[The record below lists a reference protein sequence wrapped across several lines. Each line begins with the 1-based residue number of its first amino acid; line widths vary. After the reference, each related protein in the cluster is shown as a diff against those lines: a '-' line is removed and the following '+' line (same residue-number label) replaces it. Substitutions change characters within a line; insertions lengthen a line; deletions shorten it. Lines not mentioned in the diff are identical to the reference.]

1 MAIAWRARPGRS
13 APAVVRQSVFE
24 VVRSMGFGD
33 VASRSSPRMV
43 EGGSWV
49 LREHPRAVFCQAAPA
64 LHRFFHPLG
73 ALCRLGDGSHDSVLH
88 SSTLSSFR
96 LVGIGPG
103 CRTSLAFESPP
114 ATWLTPSDTSEAR
127 CCRPPNAVRPSFPGH
142 MWSRRAWR
150 RALRSIV
157 VGIAATPPAA
167 RMERMARVQ
176 GGDGEGPMS
185 HPVCEARVQ
194 VPSYRAF
201 RGCVTATAQLR
212 LSDPGDTGDGARE
225 TICDTDGV
233 RRLYS
238 LVYSWEL

>member
-49 LREHPRAVFCQAAPA
+49 LRGHSRAVFCRAAPA

-114 ATWLTPSDTSEAR
+114 ATWLTPSDTERSALLPAPERCAAVVPGSHVESSSVEASAAQHRGRNR
-127 CCRPPNAVRPSFPGH
+127 C
-142 MWSRRAWR
+142 
-150 RALRSIV
+150 
-157 VGIAATPPAA
+157 TTA
-167 RMERMARVQ
+167 R
-176 GGDGEGPMS
+176 GS
-185 HPVCEARVQ
+185 
-194 VPSYRAF
+194 
-201 RGCVTATAQLR
+201 
-212 LSDPGDTGDGARE
+212 DGA
-225 TICDTDGV
+225 DGPCA
-233 RRLYS
+233 RRRWGGADVTSCL
-238 LVYSWEL
+238 